1 MEMSGLLLPNNSLG
15 TLTSPSIKYPYSKRQ
30 QGRSKVQND
39 ALRYCKGIHLL
50 DKISIEKIHN
60 SVKLLSLEQRRQKQ
74 LLNIMFIQSIK
85 GKSRAVINV
94 NTRSQAKYVFKVDT
108 NMGTKYKKLP
118 YYLGTILSD
127 YGMG

>member
-1 MEMSGLLLPNNSLG
+1 M
-15 TLTSPSIKYPYSKRQ
+15 
-30 QGRSKVQND
+30 QND
-39 ALRYCKGIHLL
+39 ALRYFKGIHLL

-85 GKSRAVINV
+85 GKSRAVTNV

-108 NMGTKYKKLP
+108 KMGTKYKKSP
-118 YYLGTILSD
+118 YYLGTILWNGLD
-127 YGMG
+127 KDTQDLP